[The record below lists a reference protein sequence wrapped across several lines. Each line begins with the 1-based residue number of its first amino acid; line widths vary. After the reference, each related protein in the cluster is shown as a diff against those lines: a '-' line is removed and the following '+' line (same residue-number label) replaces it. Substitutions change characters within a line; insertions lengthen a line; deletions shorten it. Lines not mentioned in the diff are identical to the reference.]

1 MTGARRITPV
11 LLCGGAGTRLWPLSR
26 GDRPKQLLA
35 LTGDETMLQQTARRA
50 AAADLFAPPLLIAGV
65 GQAEEIERQLAA
77 IGLAPAALIL
87 EPCARNTAPAL
98 ALAALAAPADALL
111 LAMPSDHVIADE
123 EGFRRG
129 VAAAAPF
136 AAGGWLA
143 TFGIRAT
150 RPETGYGYIA
160 VGPPLADGV
169 FAARGFVEKPPL
181 ARAEAFLAAGSH
193 AWNAGIFLF
202 EAGAF
207 LAALAAHAPDIL
219 AAAQAA
225 MAGAR
230 RDGARLHP
238 DPAAFAA
245 SPSLSVDHAV
255 MEKAERIAVVPL
267 DIGWSDV
274 GSWQA
279 LYEISGK
286 DGGGNALSGEVVAI
300 DSTNCLVRS
309 EGPLVVVAGVHD
321 LVVVADRDRILVIP
335 RADSQRVRDALA
347 AVERERPGRA

>member
-1 MTGARRITPV
+1 VSGAPRITPV

-26 GDRPKQLLA
+26 GSRPKQLLA
-35 LTGDETMLQQTARRA
+35 LTGEETMLQQTARRA
-50 AAADLFAPPLLIAGV
+50 AAADMFGPPVLIAGA
-65 GQAEEIERQLAA
+65 GQADEIERQLGA
-77 IGLAPAALIL
+77 IGIEGAALIL

-98 ALAALAAPADALL
+98 ALAALAAPPGALL

-136 AAGGWLA
+136 AAQGWLA

-169 FAARGFVEKPPL
+169 FEAAGFVEKPPL
-181 ARAEAFLAAGSH
+181 AQAEAYLAAGNH

-202 EAGAF
+202 GAEAF
-207 LAALAAHAPDIL
+207 LAALGAHAPDIL
-219 AAAQAA
+219 RAAEAA
-225 MAGAR
+225 MAAAR
-230 RDGARLHP
+230 SDGARLHP

-255 MEKAERIAVVPL
+255 MEKAARIAVVPL
-267 DIGWSDV
+267 EIGWSDV
-274 GSWQA
+274 GSWDA
-279 LYEISGK
+279 LYDVSDK
-286 DGGGNALSGEVVAI
+286 DGRFNALAGDVVAL
-300 DSTNCLVRS
+300 DSTGCLVRT
-309 EGPLVVVAGVHD
+309 EGPLVVVVGVHD
-321 LVVVADRDRILVIP
+321 LVVVADGDRVLVMP
-335 RADSQRVRDALA
+335 RAESQRVRDAVA
-347 AVERERPGRA
+347 AVDRERPGRA